1 MPFTPFHLGPALL
14 IGLLMFNLLDLPTF
28 LIANV
33 IVDIEPLL
41 VLVLGLPLPLHTYL
55 GGSILATSLT
65 LIMARARAHLTG
77 LTKALQVEQEYSV
90 KTIGLSSFS
99 GIYIHI
105 LLDSFLYSE
114 MKPLYPL
121 TVNPFL
127 GMLSSA
133 QVYTLCTVSL
143 AIGAAIYI
151 GRLLKRRLREHPREH
166 AAPRKTFKQQTR

>member
-41 VLVLGLPLPLHTYL
+41 VLALGLPLPLHGLLHTYL
-55 GGSILATSLT
+55 GGSILAVSLS
-65 LIMARARAHLTG
+65 LVMARVRGLLTG
-77 LTKALQVEQEYSV
+77 LTKVFRVEQEYTV
-90 KTIGLSSFS
+90 KTICLSSFS
-99 GIYIHI
+99 GIYVHI
-105 LLDSFLYSE
+105 LLDSFLYHE
-114 MKPLYPL
+114 MKPLYLL

-127 GMLSSA
+127 GALSSA

-151 GRLLKRRLREHPREH
+151 GRLLKRRLEEKRD
-166 AAPRKTFKQQTR
+166 AAKNV